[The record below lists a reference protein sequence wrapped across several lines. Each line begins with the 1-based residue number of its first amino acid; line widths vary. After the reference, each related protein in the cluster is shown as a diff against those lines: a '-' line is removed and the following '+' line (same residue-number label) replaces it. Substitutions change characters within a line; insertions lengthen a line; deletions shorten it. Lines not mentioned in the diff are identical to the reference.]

1 VVWDG
6 CIDYAVIDARNKYR
20 FSYYFIRPEITIMD
34 QLKAMQIF
42 KAVADCKSFT
52 QAAERLD
59 LPKPS
64 VTNAVQAIEQQLGVR
79 LLQRTTRKVS
89 LTVEGALYLER
100 CGALLNDLEDINGLF
115 IGDGRLLSGAV
126 RVDLPERLAHLHVI
140 PALPDFFQRHPR
152 IQLRLG
158 SNDRFVDLVGEG
170 IDCAV
175 RGGTLRDSTLVARRI
190 AALEQINVA
199 SPAYLAQ
206 YGTPRSLDD
215 LRRHMAVNFFSS
227 QSGRDMDWEYV
238 DQDGVERT
246 LTMRSQVSVSGT
258 EAYTASCVAG
268 LGLIQAPRQGL
279 APLLASGAL
288 VEVLPEWRPASMPLN
303 IVYSH
308 NRHLSPRVKVFVDW
322 LASVLEKQ
330 TVSE

>member
-1 VVWDG
+1 
-6 CIDYAVIDARNKYR
+6 
-20 FSYYFIRPEITIMD
+20 MD

-100 CGALLNDLEDINGLF
+100 CTALLNDLEDINGLF

-126 RVDLPERLAHLHVI
+126 RVDLPERLAHLYVI
-140 PALPDFFQRHPR
+140 PALPEFFRRHPR
-152 IQLRLG
+152 IQVRLG
-158 SNDRFVDLVGEG
+158 SNDRFADLVGEG

-190 AALEQINVA
+190 AAMEQINVA
-199 SPAYLAQ
+199 SPGYLAQ
-206 YGTPRSLDD
+206 YGTPHTLDD
-215 LRRHMAVNFFSS
+215 LRHHMAVNFFSS

-238 DQDGVERT
+238 DADGAERT
-246 LTMRSQVSVSGT
+246 LAMRSQVSVSGT
-258 EAYTASCVAG
+258 EAFIASCVAG

-288 VEVLPEWRPASMPLN
+288 VEVLPRWKPAPMPLN

-322 LASVLEKQ
+322 LGSVLEKQ